1 MLTLLSSLQMSSL
14 PSASTSSFD
23 HFSSSPT
30 LPTRRSPLS
39 SSPTFPS
46 SPTYIPAT
54 TSLPPLLTVSP
65 DASNNESPHHHSTSI
80 RRSSSPTLGVD
91 HTHNLHQHHSHAV
104 PKSISPQL
112 MSIQEV
118 GVMVTP
124 TSSPMMRGRFVGG
137 K

>member
-23 HFSSSPT
+23 HFSSSPI
-30 LPTRRSPLS
+30 LPSRSPLS

-46 SPTYIPAT
+46 SPTDIPTT

-80 RRSSSPTLGVD
+80 RRSSSPTLGGD
-91 HTHNLHQHHSHAV
+91 HTHNLHQHHTHSM